1 MEAAVVLLAVAVAV
15 LAVQLARSEAQ
26 LRAIARVLVTRESA
40 SNARVALSMRTRGF
54 VQLAQA
60 VNRQIDRH
68 QGERVAAEEAKR
80 ELRRGLTY
88 LSHDIRTPLAG
99 AQGYAQL
106 LAAEEDEVLR
116 ARYLDVVSRRL
127 DDVGGLLD
135 QLYAYAQV
143 QDPDHRLEREP
154 VDASQVLVEALASL
168 YEIGRAHV

>member
-1 MEAAVVLLAVAVAV
+1 ARMRGEAPGGACAELAEAVN
-15 LAVQLARSEAQ
+15 AQ
-26 LRAIARVLVTRESA
+26 LDAAQQERLDGQRRQQEFQRDLA
-40 SNARVALSMRTRGF
+40 S
-54 VQLAQA
+54 
-60 VNRQIDRH
+60 
-68 QGERVAAEEAKR
+68 
-80 ELRRGLTY
+80 

-168 YEIGRAHV
+168 